1 MDNAIIQ
8 QLKETIRG
16 EVLREGDNTYD
27 DVRVIHNG
35 MIDKR
40 PAVIVRCTGTADVI
54 DSVNIAR
61 EYNLLVAV
69 RGFGHGVAG
78 NAVCDGGLMIDLSLM
93 NSCRVDPQAR
103 IAWVQGGTPLGDV
116 DRETQAFGLVAPAGV
131 VSTTGVAGLTLGG
144 GFGWV
149 RGKYGLTIDNLLS
162 VDIVTADGKF
172 RRASESENAD
182 LFWGVRG
189 GGGNFG
195 IVTSFE
201 FRLHPLG
208 PVLMFCAPMY
218 PAEQAKEVLH
228 AWREFMDS
236 APDDFTTEFFF
247 WRIPPHANFTAEL
260 HGRWVVIPAG
270 VYAGPVEEG
279 KRYVQPLRELGEM
292 VLDLSGP
299 RPFTAIQ
306 SMFDDYMLKGESLNY
321 WKSIYLDSLSDE
333 VIDTLVATLAE
344 RPATRT
350 PFVLQD
356 LRGTSTRIA
365 ADATAFGDR
374 SMPYML
380 ELNSSWTDPEENE
393 RNISWT
399 REAWTD
405 MNRFSS
411 GGGYLNMSCYNE
423 EGEELVQSTYKSN
436 YDRLRTIKKKYDP
449 TNLFRLNANIIPAD

>member
-1 MDNAIIQ
+1 MDNTIIQ

-40 PAVIVRCTGTADVI
+40 PSVIVRCTGAADVI
-54 DSVNIAR
+54 DSVNIAQ
-61 EYNLLVAV
+61 EHNLLVAV
-69 RGFGHGVAG
+69 RGGGHGVAG

-93 NSCRVDPQAR
+93 NSVRVDPQAR
-103 IAWVQGGTPLGDV
+103 IAWVQGGAPLGNV

-149 RGKYGLTIDNLLS
+149 RGKHGLTIDNLQS
-162 VDIVTADGKF
+162 VDIVTADGQF

-182 LFWGVRG
+182 LFWAVRG

-208 PVLMFCAPMY
+208 PTVMLCAPMY
-218 PAEQAKEVLH
+218 PAEQAKEVLQ

-236 APDDFTTEFFF
+236 APDDFTSEFFF
-247 WRIPPHANFTAEL
+247 WRIPAHPNFDDKE
-260 HGRWVVIPAG
+260 HGKDVVIPAG

-279 KRYVQPLRELGEM
+279 ERFVQPLRELGEM
-292 VLDLSGP
+292 ALDLSGP
-299 RPFTAIQ
+299 KPFTVIQ
-306 SMFDDYMLKGESLNY
+306 SMFDDYMPKGELLNY
-321 WKSIYLDSLSDE
+321 WKSLYLDNLSDE
-333 VIDTLVATLAE
+333 VIDTLVTTLAE

-356 LRGTSTRIA
+356 LRGASSRIA
-365 ADATAFGDR
+365 KDATAFGDR

-380 ELNSSWTDPEENE
+380 ELNSSWTDPKESE
-393 RNISWT
+393 RNIAWT
-399 REAWTD
+399 REVWTD

-423 EGEELVQSTYKSN
+423 DGEALVQSTYKSN
-436 YDRLRTIKKKYDP
+436 YDRLQKIKKKYDP
-449 TNLFRLNANIIPAD
+449 TNLFRLNANITPAD